1 MEILRQIANLFLQ
14 AVPTVVIVFLFYVFV
29 RWAFFTPIQ
38 KAMAEREGKIE
49 GARKDAAAVQAAAN
63 QDLQAYNEA
72 LKKARAEI
80 YAEQEAARQA
90 IVEERAKNLK
100 AMRTLAQKEVGEAK
114 KKIDVELDAARKQI
128 EASAP
133 QIAGEITRSILD
145 KPLTLQG
152 GVGR

>member
-1 MEILRQIANLFLQ
+1 MEILRQIGKLFLQ
-14 AVPTVVIVFLFYVFV
+14 AVPTVVLVFLFYLFM

-38 KAMAEREGKIE
+38 KAMAEREAKIE
-49 GARKDAAAVQAAAN
+49 GARKDAAAVQASAN
-63 QDLQAYNEA
+63 QDLQNYNEA

-100 AMRTLAQKEVGEAK
+100 AMRSLAQKEVAEAK

-133 QIAGEITRSILD
+133 EIAGEITRSILE

>member
-1 MEILRQIANLFLQ
+1 M
-14 AVPTVVIVFLFYVFV
+14 
-29 RWAFFTPIQ
+29 
-38 KAMAEREGKIE
+38 
-49 GARKDAAAVQAAAN
+49 
-63 QDLQAYNEA
+63 
-72 LKKARAEI
+72 KKARAEI

-100 AMRTLAQKEVGEAK
+100 AMRTLAQKEVAEAK
-114 KKIDVELDAARKQI
+114 KRIDMELAAARKQI

-133 QIAGEITRSILD
+133 EIAREITSSILE

>member
-14 AVPTVVIVFLFYVFV
+14 AVPTVLLVFLFYVFM

-38 KAMAEREGKIE
+38 KAMAQREAKID

-63 QDLQAYNEA
+63 QDLLAYNEA

-90 IVEERAKNLK
+90 IVEERAKNLR

-114 KKIDVELDAARKQI
+114 KKIDVELAAARKQI

-133 QIAGEITRSILD
+133 QIAGEITRSILE

>member
-14 AVPTVVIVFLFYVFV
+14 AVPTVVIVFLFYVFM

-63 QDLQAYNEA
+63 HDLHAYNEA

-114 KKIDVELDAARKQI
+114 KKIDAELAEARKQI